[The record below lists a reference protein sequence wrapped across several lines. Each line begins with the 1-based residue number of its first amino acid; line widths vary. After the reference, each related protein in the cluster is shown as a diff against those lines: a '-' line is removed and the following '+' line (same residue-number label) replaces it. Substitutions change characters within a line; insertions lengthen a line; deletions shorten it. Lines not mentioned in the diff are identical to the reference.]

1 MKTKLYRLL
10 ELASLLVLFLAQQ
23 TVQGQS
29 FTTLYTFTGGADGS
43 GPSGL
48 TLDSAGNL
56 YGLAFRG
63 GDLTCESGFGCGTVF
78 KLDLTGQ
85 LTVLHNFTGSPDG
98 DGPST
103 NSTLFRDAR
112 GNLYGT
118 TSGGGAPINSG
129 TVFRVDATGKE
140 KVLHRFTNLAG
151 GLNPVA
157 GVIRDAAGNL
167 YGTTQVGG
175 DASCNDPGPGCG
187 VVFKLDPRGT
197 QTVLYRFRDSP
208 DGQQPDSGL
217 TRDAAGNLY
226 GTTAFGGQ
234 CGIQGGCGT
243 VFKVDATGQETI
255 LYTFTG
261 GADGGVPFAGLV
273 RDATGNL
280 YGATAGFGTY
290 DDGTVFKLDTSGKET
305 VLYSFKGGAD
315 GETPLAGL
323 VRSPDGSLYGTTA
336 YGGGNP
342 ACDYYGCG
350 TVFKL
355 DPHGHEIVLHSF
367 TGADGAHPNAVLV
380 RDSAGNL
387 YGTTTGGGD
396 PNCGCGTVFMITP

>member
-1 MKTKLYRLL
+1 
-10 ELASLLVLFLAQQ
+10 
-23 TVQGQS
+23 
-29 FTTLYTFTGGADGS
+29 
-43 GPSGL
+43 
-48 TLDSAGNL
+48 
-56 YGLAFRG
+56 
-63 GDLTCESGFGCGTVF
+63 
-78 KLDLTGQ
+78 
-85 LTVLHNFTGSPDG
+85 
-98 DGPST
+98 
-103 NSTLFRDAR
+103 LFRDAR

-118 TSGGGAPINSG
+118 TVSGGAPINSG

-167 YGTTQVGG
+167 YGTTQLGG

-197 QTVLYRFRDSP
+197 QTVLYAFRGLP
-208 DGQQPDSGL
+208 DGNQPLSNL

-226 GTTAFGGQ
+226 GTTLYGGAQ
-234 CGIQGGCGT
+234 CTNIDGCGT

-261 GADGGVPFAGLV
+261 GADGGAPIGGLV

-280 YGATAGFGTY
+280 YGTTAGFGTY
-290 DDGTVFKLDTSGKET
+290 DDGVVFRLDPSGKET
-305 VLYSFKGGAD
+305 VLYSFKGGTD
-315 GETPLAGL
+315 GASPLGGL
-323 VRSPDGSLYGTTA
+323 VRSPDGSFYGTTED
-336 YGGGNP
+336 GGSA
-342 ACDYYGCG
+342 ACNSGCG

-355 DPHGHEIVLHSF
+355 DPHGHEIILHSF
-367 TGADGAHPNAVLV
+367 TGGADGAYPNAVLV

-387 YGTTTGGGD
+387 YGTANEGGN
-396 PNCGCGTVFMITP
+396 PNCGCGTVFKIRP